1 MTAQH
6 GPGAVSRD
14 VSPPSFL
21 RLAGHPLRWRLL
33 RELARSDRQVRE
45 LCALIGQPQSLVSYH
60 LGRLRAEQ
68 VVSTR
73 RSSADRRDA
82 YYSLEL
88 ARCGALLT
96 ATGGALHPGL
106 RLTPAPSGKHPRRS
120 GRARWRV
127 LFLCTGNS
135 ARSQM
140 AQALV
145 EHLTDGAVEASSAG
159 SNPKPLH
166 PNAVRAMRE
175 QGIDIAGRRSKHL
188 SQFTDRRFDY
198 VISLCDRVRE
208 VCPEFPDQPD
218 LIHWSIPDPAREG
231 DTDERTYPAF
241 QRTATE
247 LAHPHRLPPQ
257 AHRSQLLDPG
267 GELNMPDDL
276 VSVRYIVDDV
286 DAAIDF
292 YTEHFGF
299 TVLTSAP
306 PAFADVVRGQLRL
319 LLSGPASSAGRPM
332 PDGRRPEPGGWNR
345 IHLIVEDIATDVE
358 HLRAAGLTF
367 RNEIVSGPGG
377 QQILIDDPSGNPIE
391 LFQPAG
397 A

>member
-1 MTAQH
+1 MTA
-6 GPGAVSRD
+6 GVVSRD

-33 RELARSDRQVRE
+33 RELAASDRQVRE
-45 LCALIGQPQSLVSYH
+45 LCGLIGQPQSLVSYH

-120 GRARWRV
+120 GRARSRV

-175 QGIDIAGRRSKHL
+175 HGIDIGGRRSKHL

-247 LAHPHRLPPQ
+247 LATRIGF
-257 AHRSQLLDPG
+257 LL
-267 GELNMPDDL
+267 E
-276 VSVRYIVDDV
+276 
-286 DAAIDF
+286 
-292 YTEHFGF
+292 
-299 TVLTSAP
+299 
-306 PAFADVVRGQLRL
+306 
-319 LLSGPASSAGRPM
+319 
-332 PDGRRPEPGGWNR
+332 
-345 IHLIVEDIATDVE
+345 
-358 HLRAAGLTF
+358 
-367 RNEIVSGPGG
+367 
-377 QQILIDDPSGNPIE
+377 LIDHSSSTPEAN
-391 LFQPAG
+391 
-397 A
+397 